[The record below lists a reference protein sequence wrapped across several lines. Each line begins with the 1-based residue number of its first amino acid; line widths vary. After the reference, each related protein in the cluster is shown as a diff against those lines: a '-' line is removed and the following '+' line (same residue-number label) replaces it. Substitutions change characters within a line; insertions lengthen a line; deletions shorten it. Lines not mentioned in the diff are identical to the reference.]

1 MQWLF
6 LPLVILLANELKV
19 LKDPSTGL
27 LPQILLS
34 SIVTKYS
41 KTHLPLIDSKMF
53 FHPAAVSDTIPRD
66 ISEQTVRSSLFHV
79 HVSVTTVGSFIMNLI
94 NVHTKWFTST

>member
-1 MQWLF
+1 
-6 LPLVILLANELKV
+6 
-19 LKDPSTGL
+19 
-27 LPQILLS
+27 
-34 SIVTKYS
+34 
-41 KTHLPLIDSKMF
+41 MF

-94 NVHTKWFTST
+94 NVHTKMVYLDLEVVPGRLAGQDRSQQVVLQ